1 MFFRQSIASGFKA
14 PGFLLK
20 FLLCEALWKFFHRRS
35 FFKFVFAFR
44 SVSFKVQRRA
54 VAAAVKLRNRDKL
67 IVRFDSIVSA
77 AARSVSSIEHR
88 ASRTSSRGN
97 SIEHS
102 ISSPAKTARLSY
114 LNSIISPDANHFVYH
129 TSVPL

>member
-1 MFFRQSIASGFKA
+1 MKLFGSSFTAAR
-14 PGFLLK
+14 
-20 FLLCEALWKFFHRRS
+20 

-77 AARSVSSIEHR
+77 AARSVSSTSRELHR
-88 ASRTSSRGN
+88 EGTPSRGN